1 MIAHPA
7 SLVKSSN
14 EKIAKKSLVFQHL
27 YNQTFKNKFLINY
40 LSKNRLSEKNYI
52 VRWKNYLS
60 FWKQKALIFK
70 KLALILSPDDFE
82 GVGSHFSV
90 PSLPSSSRLS
100 CPEGKGTK
108 NVLNRAES
116 VASASREPTQLGGSP
131 GRFCYCWHSR

>member
-7 SLVKSSN
+7 SLAKSSI
-14 EKIAKKSLVFQHL
+14 EKFAKKSLIFQHL
-27 YNQTFKNKFLINY
+27 HHQTSQKQVPHHFSKQNQVV
-40 LSKNRLSEKNYI
+40 REKLHPKIEKI
-52 VRWKNYLS
+52 VII
-60 FWKQKALIFK
+60 WKQKALIFK

-108 NVLNRAES
+108 NVLNRAEPVS
-116 VASASREPTQLGGSP
+116 SASRELSQLGRSP
-131 GRFCYCWHSR
+131 GRFCYC